1 MYSVEFEMS
10 MSLENHEILRE
21 PLKIWKLRRLDG
33 GCYVFEDLDLGE
45 IIFCGPMIQQMYV
58 GHHKVSRG
66 S

>member
-1 MYSVEFEMS
+1 METS
-10 MSLENHEILRE
+10 EN
-21 PLKIWKLRRLDG
+21 WLDG

-58 GHHKVSRG
+58 GHHKMSRG